1 MSCESDIRNVLRD
14 TGRRVTTPRLRIASV
29 LRHAGGHRT
38 AQQIHEAVTGDDA
51 ASVISLS
58 TVYRTLETLRAMRLV
73 AEVDEGGG
81 RAAYQWLDAEE
92 PHHHLVCTG
101 CGAEHALGGELFQ
114 RLNAAIRDQTGF
126 ETFLDHFRLSGL
138 CAGCAA
144 GRRASVGGAGRAGR
158 AGA

>member
-81 RAAYQWLDAEE
+81 APPTSGWTPRSRTTTSSARAAARS
-92 PHHHLVCTG
+92 T
-101 CGAEHALGGELFQ
+101 
-114 RLNAAIRDQTGF
+114 RSAASYS
-126 ETFLDHFRLSGL
+126 SG
-138 CAGCAA
+138 
-144 GRRASVGGAGRAGR
+144 
-158 AGA
+158 